1 MFCKVQDKG
10 ATLAD
15 ITNAVKDLPFVSDKD
30 AFYIYIYIYIKEK

>member
-15 ITNAVKDLPFVSDKD
+15 ITNAVKDLPFVSDKS
-30 AFYIYIYIYIKEK
+30 AFLKEKNKNKN